1 MKAKIST
8 ILAFFILVSASA
20 QPVLLDGLVQA
31 EDLICFPVHGKKN
44 QYKYL
49 PNTGGL
55 SFKSGAP
62 EFSFLQYAFENES
75 SQAGNSSIAKALG
88 GGLLHFLVE
97 YYTPQKD
104 IDRAERRLQKMF
116 ENDTIKLIGPVD
128 ITKGQFVLVSSILV
142 NGKASKELIGTGRA
156 PVFQNSK
163 VAFSFM
169 MDPQKSQILMES
181 FKMKTPDISIMFD
194 LEFQGLTS
202 AYNGKITV
210 DWKMVQNSSYSNTS
224 ASAIFFSSTT
234 EKTILELAQTGA
246 IKMES
251 YGNDSLGGN
260 MLDAAYDKL
269 LKMMYEPVQPDSI
282 NEKDSRSWVQKTF
295 GNSGLTGSLI
305 GGSNVYR
312 KRKVKTS
319 GKTTVEINSR
329 QFVNRHQFVTFNIG
343 DLYKKYGKDNRV
355 FRKAALDEDLFKQR
369 EIFVNIDGDMKSEF
383 DQMVNSVSVSI
394 KKEHKN
400 GDETIREVFINS
412 ANLDEYE
419 GPLKMIYLNKEDKDK
434 EKWLEYDYAIN
445 WQFKK
450 DGDYQTDWQK
460 SSAPIINL
468 YAPYK
473 LHQIDIMGDLQSLKD
488 QNIMAVV
495 VQIEYPFF
503 GKTKKDKLL
512 IKPFNDDNELVMN
525 AIMPSDVDEVSY
537 SLTWVYKDGKKVRY
551 QNSDDYGIILIDE
564 IPKGE

>member
-412 ANLDEYE
+412 ANLEEYE

-495 VQIEYPFF
+495 VQLEYPFF

-512 IKPFNDDNELVMN
+512 IKPFNDDNKLVMN
-525 AIMPSDVDEVSY
+525 AIMPSDVVEVSY
-537 SLTWVYKDGKKVRY
+537 TLTWVYKDGKKVSY

-564 IPKGE
+564 IPNGE